1 MVHLMGLEVKDA
13 THPDGDIEICFSGL
27 RPGEKLYE
35 ELLIGENVRQT
46 AHPRIMAADELSLS
60 WKEMKEL
67 LQRLEHHCEQF
78 AVHHIV
84 DLVTEAP
91 TGFSHSSAITDL
103 VDLAARAADEPVL
116 NDKNSTGKAAAGIV
130 VLQPVADI
138 PVGAARAG

>member
-1 MVHLMGLEVKDA
+1 M
-13 THPDGDIEICFSGL
+13 
-27 RPGEKLYE
+27 
-35 ELLIGENVRQT
+35 
-46 AHPRIMAADELSLS
+46 
-60 WKEMKEL
+60 
-67 LQRLEHHCEQF
+67 
-78 AVHHIV
+78 HHIV